1 MTSPDRQPPWSPRR
15 IGRPRAGVFVHLLAL
30 FGMAALPQFVAIA
43 QDKPAEKKADGVFD
57 EVEVK
62 KPAPKPADTPKKAAD
77 PTKPI
82 GAALERDT
90 IGFTQENAAAQM
102 TELEERM
109 FRLSEALRSLEPE
122 NASRLGLALKFSRE
136 ELILNQMKDANK
148 LLKDA
153 QLSKAETEVRELLA
167 KLNHLRDLLLAEN
180 LDFQMKMARLRQMRE
195 ALSQLDRII
204 KEEKRELTWSR
215 NTDELQVEMA
225 KLQEKKPTLEALVQ
239 AQKDVIRDSK
249 LANEKEGDANR
260 KTARESARDR
270 ETAIKATASSLA
282 AEPLFAP
289 LEPSHLKQADPH
301 LTDAVSHLGTP
312 EVGSAVAAEE
322 KALDAFQKELD
333 RLNERTSSAEKAV
346 AAAEFH
352 KFEQDQLKNRKATN
366 TLAEV
371 SARLGDAGVALQKN
385 LIRASEPM
393 QAAEGDLAKIA
404 AKPAAAD
411 QLAALKLLSTSRE
424 GLAKSLEG
432 LLTELRSELQSRII
446 SELTEMH
453 EAQMI
458 IREITEAQAPKIAQK
473 SRSAFILVAGQAP
486 KESELAEK
494 TDQLMALTEETE
506 FGVAL
511 PTALRVISRQMKAVE
526 GWLKQGD
533 ASPRTVTQEK
543 RIEQDLLGLLEAM
556 RRLPPTTPPP
566 PGSPLP
572 SNLKDRE
579 RELNRLIAEL
589 KMIRLLQVRL
599 DDDTIQVDK
608 SRPNNAPVLPLPLR
622 REIETLKAGQ
632 EEIRDS
638 MRKIAKSLEPPNP
651 AVDFGPLPNLDQ

>member
-1 MTSPDRQPPWSPRR
+1 MTSPDRQTPRSPRR
-15 IGRPRAGVFVHLLAL
+15 NGASRVGALIQLLAL
-30 FGMAALPQFVAIA
+30 LGMAALPPFVALA
-43 QDKPAEKKADGVFD
+43 QDKPVEKKAAGVFDEEEVKKPAEKKA
-57 EVEVK
+57 E
-62 KPAPKPADTPKKAAD
+62 TSKKATD

-195 ALSQLDRII
+195 ALNQLDRII

-215 NTDELQVEMA
+215 NADDQQLELA

-249 LANEKEGDANR
+249 LTGQKESEADR
-260 KTARESARDR
+260 KTAREAVRDR

-282 AEPLFAP
+282 SEPLFAP
-289 LEPSHLKQADPH
+289 LDPSHLKQADSH

-312 EVGSAVAAEE
+312 AVDSAVVAEE
-322 KALDAFQKELD
+322 KALDSFQKELD
-333 RLNERTSSAEKAV
+333 RLNERTANARKAV
-346 AAAEFH
+346 AEAEFH
-352 KFEQDQLKNRKATN
+352 KFEQDQLKNRNATN
-366 TLAEV
+366 KLAEV

-453 EAQMI
+453 EAQMS
-458 IREITEAQAPKIAQK
+458 IREITETQAPKIAQK
-473 SRSAFILVAGQAP
+473 SRSAFILVAGQSP
-486 KESELAEK
+486 KEGELVEK

-511 PTALRVISRQMKAVE
+511 PTALKVISRQMKAVE

-572 SNLKDRE
+572 TNLKDRE

-599 DDDTIQVDK
+599 DDDTIVVDK
-608 SRPNNAPVLPLPLR
+608 SRPDTPVLPLPLR
-622 REIETLKAGQ
+622 REIEALKSGQ

-638 MRKIAKSLEPPNP
+638 MRKIAKSLEPPDP

>member
-1 MTSPDRQPPWSPRR
+1 MTSPDRRNP
-15 IGRPRAGVFVHLLAL
+15 IGRPRAGAFAPVVALL
-30 FGMAALPQFVAIA
+30 MVAALPTAFALA
-43 QDKPAEKKADGVFD
+43 QDKPADQKAGSVFD
-57 EVEVK
+57 DEPK
-62 KPAPKPADTPKKAAD
+62 KPEAKAAETPKKAVD

-90 IGFTQENAAAQM
+90 INFTQENAASQM

-136 ELILNQMKDANK
+136 ELILNQMKDASK
-148 LLKDA
+148 LLKEA
-153 QLSKAETEVRELLA
+153 QLAKAETEVRVLLA

-180 LDFQMKMARLRQMRE
+180 LDFQMKLARLRQMRE

-204 KEEKRELTWSR
+204 KEEKRELAWSR
-215 NTDELQVEMA
+215 EANERQAELAQL
-225 KLQEKKPTLEALVQ
+225 KEKRPTLEALVQ
-239 AQKDVIRDSK
+239 AQKDVIRDTGP
-249 LANEKEGDANR
+249 ATEKA
-260 KTARESARDR
+260 ARDGVRDR
-270 ETAIKATASSLA
+270 EATIKATAASLA
-282 AEPLFAP
+282 AEPTFAP
-289 LEPSHLKQADPH
+289 LDPSHLKQADPH
-301 LTDAVSHLGTP
+301 LADAVTHLGTTAVDP
-312 EVGSAVAAEE
+312 AVAAEE

-333 RLNERTSSAEKAV
+333 RLNTRSAESLKAV
-346 AAAEFH
+346 AESEFR
-352 KFEQDQLKNRKATN
+352 KFEQDQFKNRKATAA
-366 TLAEV
+366 LADA
-371 SARLGDAGVALQKN
+371 SARLGDSGVALQKT

-393 QAAEGDLAKIA
+393 QTAEGDLAKAA

-411 QLAALKLLSTSRE
+411 QLEALKLLSTARE

-432 LLTELRSELQSRII
+432 LLTELRSELASRII
-446 SELTEMH
+446 AELTEMH
-453 EAQMI
+453 EAQVA

-473 SRSAFILVAGQAP
+473 SRTAFILVAGQATR
-486 KESELAEK
+486 EGDLVEK

-511 PTALRVISRQMKAVE
+511 PTALRVISRQMRTVQ
-526 GWLKQGD
+526 GWLKEGD
-533 ASPRTVTQEK
+533 ASARTVTQEK

-572 SNLKDRE
+572 TNLKDRE

-599 DDDTIQVDK
+599 DDDTVVVDQ
-608 SRPNNAPVLPLPLR
+608 SRPTEPILPLPLR
-622 REIETLKAGQ
+622 RAIEALKSGQ

-638 MRKIAKSLEPPNP
+638 LRKIAKALEPPDP
-651 AVDFGPLPNLDQ
+651 ATDFGPLPGLDP